1 MELIFI
7 QIHKRENN
15 TKAKIITDI
24 SKEYEISVLEVILW
38 FSGL

>member
-1 MELIFI
+1 MESIFI
-7 QIHKRENN
+7 QTYKRDSN